1 MYHEGSMSHRLAPL
15 RRTLDAMPSPVA
27 DRPGLLLRDPLGY
40 TEDVVIIPPP
50 LVAFLR
56 FFDGEHD
63 EVDLAEALH
72 RATGELGASAFARRL
87 ADALGGSGFLE
98 DEELGRRRESCHRAF
113 AGAPA
118 REAIHAGDGYPRDVA
133 ELASLL
139 DSWLGP
145 AEAVEKPFPGSLGG
159 GHRFSTPSLESGA
172 APPRDV
178 YAVAAPHVS
187 LEGGHRAYA
196 AAYRALPA
204 DAEGRTVVV
213 LGTSHYGAPERF
225 GLTRKPYVTPF
236 GPAGTDLEVVDRL
249 IARGGDAVTVEDYC
263 HAVEHSVEFQ
273 VVFLQHRLSPGVR
286 VVPILCGPFAAATR
300 GPGRPEDDPGVARFL
315 DALGELDAREGR
327 RLLWVL
333 AVDMAHVGRRYGD
346 DLDAR
351 AGSPE
356 LAAVEERD
364 RERIAALSGGDAEGF
379 WELVREGDDDLK
391 WCGASPLYA
400 FLKATAPSRGA
411 LLRYEQWN
419 IDPASVVSFAALAFG
434 RGEAAPPGEGGA

>member
-1 MYHEGSMSHRLAPL
+1 MYHEGTMSRRLAPL
-15 RRTLDAMPSPVA
+15 RRSLDAMPSPVA

-63 EVDLAEALH
+63 EGDLADALH
-72 RATGELGASAFARRL
+72 RATGELGASGFARRL
-87 ADALGGSGFLE
+87 ADALGEGGFLE
-98 DEELGRRRESCHRAF
+98 DEELRRRRETRHRAF
-113 AGAPA
+113 ADAPA
-118 REAIHAGDGYPRDVA
+118 REAAHAGNGYPRDVA

-139 DSWLGP
+139 DEWLRRP
-145 AEAVEKPFPGSLGG
+145 A
-159 GHRFSTPSLESGA
+159 SGEDEA
-172 APPRDV
+172 APPHGV

-187 LEGGHRAYA
+187 PEGGHRAYA

-204 DAEGRTVVV
+204 DADGRTVVV

-236 GPAGTDLEVVDRL
+236 GPAGTDLDVVDRL

-263 HAVEHSVEFQ
+263 HAVEHSIEFQ

-300 GPGRPEDDPGVARFL
+300 GPGRPEDDLGVARFL

-351 AGSPE
+351 AGAPE
-356 LAAVEERD
+356 LASVAERD
-364 RERIAALSGGDAEGF
+364 RRRIAALAEGDAEGF
-379 WELVREGDDDLK
+379 WELVREDDDELK

>member
-1 MYHEGSMSHRLAPL
+1 MHRRLAPL

-63 EVDLAEALH
+63 EGDLTEALH
-72 RATGELGASAFARRL
+72 RATGEMGASAFARRL
-87 ADALGGSGFLE
+87 AETLGRGGFLE
-98 DEELGRRRESCHRAF
+98 DEDLGRRRESCHRAF
-113 AGAPA
+113 ADAAA
-118 REAIHAGDGYPRDVA
+118 REATHAGNGYPSDVA

-139 DSWLGP
+139 DSWLRP
-145 AEAVEKPFPGSLGG
+145 PTETE
-159 GHRFSTPSLESGA
+159 
-172 APPRDV
+172 APPPPAV
-178 YAVAAPHVS
+178 YAVASPHVS
-187 LEGGHRAYA
+187 LEGGYRAYA

-204 DAEGRTVVV
+204 EADGRTVVV
-213 LGTSHYGAPERF
+213 LGTSHYGVPERF
-225 GLTRKPYVTPF
+225 GLTRKPYSTPF
-236 GPAGTDLEVVDRL
+236 GPAGTDLDVVDRL

-263 HAVEHSVEFQ
+263 HAVEHSIEFQ
-273 VVFLQHRLSPGVR
+273 VLFLQHRLSPGVR

-300 GPGRPEDDPGVARFL
+300 GPGRPEDDPDVARFL
-315 DALGELDAREGR
+315 DALGELDAREGG

-333 AVDMAHVGRRYGD
+333 GVDMAHVGRRYGD

-351 AGSPE
+351 VGAPE

-364 RERIAALSGGDAEGF
+364 RRRIAALAGGDAEGF
-379 WELVREGDDDLK
+379 WDLVREDDDELK

-400 FLKATAPSRGA
+400 FLKATAPRRGA

-419 IDPASVVSFAALAFG
+419 IDPASVVSFAAMAFG
-434 RGEAAPPGEGGA
+434 RGEAASPGEGGA

>member
-1 MYHEGSMSHRLAPL
+1 MYDEGRMHRRLAPL

-40 TEDVVIIPPP
+40 TEEVVIIPPP

-63 EVDLAEALH
+63 EGDLAEALH
-72 RATGELGASAFARRL
+72 RATGEIGASGFARRL
-87 ADALGGSGFLE
+87 ADTLGGSGFLE
-98 DEELGRRRESCHRAF
+98 DDELGRRRASRHRAF

-118 REAIHAGDGYPRDVA
+118 REATHAGDGYPTDVG
-133 ELASLL
+133 ELTSLL
-139 DSWLGP
+139 DSWLRRP
-145 AEAVEKPFPGSLGG
+145 AEDE
-159 GHRFSTPSLESGA
+159 A
-172 APPRDV
+172 APPPGV
-178 YAVAAPHVS
+178 FAVASPHVS
-187 LEGGHRAYA
+187 LEGGCRAYS

-204 DAEGRTVVV
+204 EADGRTVVV

-236 GPAGTDLEVVDRL
+236 GPAGTDVDVVDWL
-249 IARGGDAVTVEDYC
+249 IARGGEAVTVEDYC
-263 HAVEHSVEFQ
+263 HAVEHSIEFQ
-273 VVFLQHRLSPGVR
+273 VLFLQHRLSPGVR

-300 GPGRPEDDPGVARFL
+300 GPGRPEDDAGVARFV
-315 DALGELDAREGR
+315 DALGELDAHEGG

-346 DLDAR
+346 ERDAR
-351 AGSPE
+351 VGAPE
-356 LAAVEERD
+356 LAAVERRD
-364 RERIAALSGGDAEGF
+364 RRRIAALAAGDADGF
-379 WELVREGDDDLK
+379 WELVREGDDELK

-400 FLKATAPSRGA
+400 FLKATAPRRGA

-419 IDPASVVSFAALAFG
+419 IDPASVVSFAAMAFG
-434 RGEAAPPGEGGA
+434 RGEAAAPGEGGA

>member
-1 MYHEGSMSHRLAPL
+1 MHRRLAAL

-56 FFDGEHD
+56 FFDGQHD
-63 EVDLAEALH
+63 EGDLADALH
-72 RATGELGASAFARRL
+72 RATGEIGASGFARRL
-87 ADALGGSGFLE
+87 AETLGGSGFLE
-98 DEELGRRRESCHRAF
+98 DDELGKRRETRHRAF
-113 AGAPA
+113 ADAPA
-118 REAIHAGDGYPRDVA
+118 REAVHAGGGYPSDAV

-139 DSWLGP
+139 DSWLRP
-145 AEAVEKPFPGSLGG
+145 RADDEDPL
-159 GHRFSTPSLESGA
+159 PSG
-172 APPRDV
+172 V
-178 YAVAAPHVS
+178 YAVASPHVS

-204 DAEGRTVVV
+204 DTGREAADGRTVVV

-236 GPAGTDLEVVDRL
+236 GPAGTDLDVVEGL

-263 HAVEHSVEFQ
+263 HAVEHSIEFQ
-273 VVFLQHRLSPGVR
+273 VLFLQHRLSPGVR

-300 GPGRPEDDPGVARFL
+300 GPGRPEDDPDVARFL
-315 DALGELDAREGR
+315 DALGDLHAREGG

-346 DLDAR
+346 ELEAR
-351 AGSPE
+351 VGAPE
-356 LAAVEERD
+356 LAAIEERD
-364 RERIAALSGGDAEGF
+364 RRRIAALAAGDAGAF
-379 WELVREGDDDLK
+379 WELVREDDDGLK

-400 FLKATAPSRGA
+400 FLKATAPRRGA

-419 IDPASVVSFAALAFG
+419 IDPASVVSFAAMAFG
-434 RGEAAPPGEGGA
+434 RGEGAASGEGGA